1 MTILEKAS
9 RVLQLEIA
17 ELQRLDARLGLDGSF
32 EKAVAEILE
41 CLSRKCKLV
50 VCGVGKSGCI
60 GSKIAATLTSIGC
73 PAVVLDPV
81 NALHGDL
88 GVVGEG
94 DLFLALSYSGETEEL
109 LAILPALA
117 RMGIPLISMT
127 GQGHSTLA
135 QNSAVVL
142 DVSVEREACPLELA
156 PTASTTVMLAL
167 GDALAMVLLD
177 VRGFT
182 REDFAKYHP
191 AGQLGRTLLL
201 KVSDIMRGVEQ
212 MALVLPVTTVRD
224 VLSAM
229 TQKRTGAAVVVDE
242 SRMMV
247 GIFTHGDF
255 ARHFQKVAGIADR
268 AVGEFL
274 TKGPVTVEAGR
285 LAADV
290 LRVLEQHRVDEV
302 VVVDGAGLP
311 VGLVD
316 SQDLARWRLV

>member
-1 MTILEKAS
+1 MTILEKAR

-17 ELQRLDARLGLDGSF
+17 ELQRLDARLGLNGSF

-60 GSKIAATLTSIGC
+60 GLKIAATLTSIGC
-73 PAVVLDPV
+73 PAVVLDPA

-94 DLFLALSYSGETEEL
+94 DVFLALSYSGETEEL

-117 RMGIPLISMT
+117 RMT
-127 GQGHSTLA
+127 GRGSSTLA

-177 VRGFT
+177 ARGFT
-182 REDFAKYHP
+182 KEDFAKYHP

-201 KVSDIMRGVEQ
+201 KVSDIMRDVEQ
-212 MALVLPVTTVRD
+212 MALVFPAMTVRD

-242 SRMMV
+242 SHRML

-255 ARHFQKVAGIADR
+255 ARHFQKVAGIAECS
-268 AVGEFL
+268 VGEFF
-274 TKGPVTVEAGR
+274 TKEPVMFCGCWSSIVWTR
-285 LAADV
+285 WWWWM
-290 LRVLEQHRVDEV
+290 
-302 VVVDGAGLP
+302 GL
-311 VGLVD
+311 GC
-316 SQDLARWRLV
+316 RWGWWIRRIWLGGGWCEGWRGILGTL

>member
-17 ELQRLDARLGLDGSF
+17 ELQRLEARLGVGGSF
-32 EKAVAEILE
+32 ERAVEVILE

-50 VCGVGKSGCI
+50 LCGVGKSGCI
-60 GSKIAATLTSIGC
+60 GGKIAATLTSVGC

-94 DLFLALSYSGETEEL
+94 DVFLALSYSGETEEL

-117 RMGIPLISMT
+117 RLGVPLISMT
-127 GQGHSTLA
+127 GQSGSTLA
-135 QNSAVVL
+135 RQSAVVL

-177 VRGFT
+177 ARGFT
-182 REDFAKYHP
+182 REDFAKFHP

-201 KVSDIMRGVEQ
+201 KVRDIMRGAEQ
-212 MALVLPVTTVRD
+212 MALVSPQATVRE
-224 VLSAM
+224 VLSMM
-229 TQKRTGAAVVVDE
+229 TARRAGAAVVVDKFGRLE
-242 SRMMV
+242 

-255 ARHFQKVAGIADR
+255 ARHFQSVPGIADR
-268 AVGEFL
+268 LVGEFL
-274 TKGPVTVEAGR
+274 TRCPVTVEVER
-285 LAADV
+285 LATEV
-290 LRVLEQHRVDEV
+290 LRVLELHRVDEV
-302 VVVDGAGLP
+302 VVVDAVGSP

>member
-1 MTILEKAS
+1 MSIIDKAS

-17 ELQRLDARLGLDGSF
+17 ELQRLEARLRGDESF
-32 EKAVAEILE
+32 EKAVAVILE
-41 CLSRKCKLV
+41 CLSRKCKVV

-60 GSKIAATLTSIGC
+60 GGKIAATLTSIGC

-94 DLFLALSYSGETEEL
+94 DVFLALSYSGETDEL

-117 RMGIPLISMT
+117 RMGVSLISMT
-127 GQGHSTLA
+127 GQLRSTLA
-135 QNSAVVL
+135 QQSVVVL
-142 DVSVEREACPLELA
+142 DVTVEREACPLELA

-167 GDALAMVLLD
+167 GDALAMVILE

-191 AGQLGRTLLL
+191 AGRLGRTLLL
-201 KVSDIMRGVEQ
+201 KVSDVMRGVEQ
-212 MALVLPVTTVRD
+212 IALVSSEMTVRE
-224 VLSAM
+224 VLVEM
-229 TQKRTGAAVVVDE
+229 NHKRVGAAVIVDCKGCME
-242 SRMMV
+242 

-255 ARHFQKVAGIADR
+255 ARYFETVMEIAGR
-268 AVGEFL
+268 PVGDFM
-274 TKGPVTVEAGR
+274 TRTPVTVEVER
-285 LAADV
+285 MAAEV
-290 LRVLEQHRVDEV
+290 LLVLERHRVDEV
-302 VVVDGAGLP
+302 VVVDRMGAP